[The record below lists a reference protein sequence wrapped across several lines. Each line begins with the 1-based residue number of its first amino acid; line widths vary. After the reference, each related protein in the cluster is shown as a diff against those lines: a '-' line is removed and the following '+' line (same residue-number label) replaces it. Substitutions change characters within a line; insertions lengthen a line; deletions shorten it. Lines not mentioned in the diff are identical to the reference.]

1 MREPLPTKPE
11 SEDRNRRGSRV
22 FYPYRLLRMVEMKL
36 CRSALLLVASLL
48 LPLSCAHDEPR
59 LPEGKPN
66 VLFLFTDD
74 QRADGVHA
82 LGNEILQT
90 PNLDRLVESGFSF
103 RDAYC
108 MGGNVGA
115 VCLPSRT
122 MLLSGRSLFHLPA
135 ANADIPTF
143 PRTMK
148 AAGYETYHHG
158 KKGNSP
164 QWIHKQFDHSYYTQD
179 EKERLSGVPG
189 KEVADKA
196 VAFLRDRSKDK
207 PFFMY
212 LAFGNPH
219 DPRVV
224 NPEYR
229 SKYEDAKIPLP
240 RNYLPVHPFDNGEMV
255 IRDEKLAPWPRTPEA
270 VRKHLGDYYG
280 VISYLDL
287 QIGRVLQALRD
298 SGEESKTIIIFSSD
312 HGLAVGSHGLMG
324 KQNLY
329 EDGMKAPLVFAGPG
343 IPKGSSQAPVYLHDI
358 YPSVCDLAGI
368 GVPPGLDAVSF
379 APVLQGRADHVRDAV
394 LLAYRS
400 VQRAARRGDW
410 KLIRYPQINR
420 SQLFNLKDDPDEI
433 RDLAGDPKHAET
445 LREMTALLVDLQAR
459 NGDTL
464 PLSSERP
471 GSGVFHPPPP
481 SQK

>member
-1 MREPLPTKPE
+1 MNPR
-11 SEDRNRRGSRV
+11 
-22 FYPYRLLRMVEMKL
+22 
-36 CRSALLLVASLL
+36 RSALFLLAALL

-90 PNLDRLVESGFSF
+90 PNLDGLVGSGFSF
-103 RDAYC
+103 RSAYC

-122 MLLSGRSLFHLPA
+122 MVLTGRSLFHLPA

-143 PRTMK
+143 PRTMG
-148 AAGYETYHHG
+148 AAGYATYHHG
-158 KKGNSP
+158 KKGNTP
-164 QWIHKQFDHSYYTQD
+164 QWIHRQFGLSTYTQD
-179 EKERLSGVPG
+179 DKERKSEYPG
-189 KEVADKA
+189 KEVADQA
-196 VAFLRDRSKDK
+196 VAFLRGRTKDK

-224 NPEYR
+224 NKEYR
-229 SKYEDAKIPLP
+229 DKYPDATIPLP
-240 RNYLPVHPFDNGEMV
+240 RNFLPVHPFDNGEMV

-270 VRKHLGDYYG
+270 VRSHLGDYYG

-287 QIGRVLQALRD
+287 QIGRVLQALRE
-298 SGEESKTIIIFSSD
+298 SGEAEKTIIIFSSD

-329 EDGMKAPLVFAGPG
+329 EDGMKAPLVFTGPG
-343 IPKGSSQAPVYLHDI
+343 IPKGASDTPVYLHDI
-358 YPSVCDLAGI
+358 YPTVCDLAGI
-368 GVPPGLDAVSF
+368 GVPAGLDGLSL
-379 APVLQGRADHVRDAV
+379 APVLRGQAEQVRDTV
-394 LLAYRS
+394 LLGYRS
-400 VQRAARRGDW
+400 VQRAVRRGDW

-420 SQLFNLKDDPDEI
+420 SQLFNLKDDPDET
-433 RDLAGDPKHAET
+433 RDLAGDPKRGET
-445 LREMTALLVDLQAR
+445 LREMTALLAELQRR

-464 PLSSERP
+464 PLSSDRP
-471 GSGVFHPPPP
+471 GSGVFVPP
-481 SQK
+481 SGMKK